1 LESELSER
9 RTLVRYLMGELPAEE
24 EQGLEERYFQDDALF
39 SELLAVEGE
48 LIEQY
53 LRGRLSPDE
62 HRRFE
67 SVWLASPARRQRLEL
82 TRTVLASV
90 SEPPA
95 AAGPREGR
103 GRATGP
109 REGRGR
115 ATGLRGLAAV
125 AAGIALLVAVD
136 DVRLRVQV
144 RQAERQ
150 VSDLVRERDEWQRR
164 ASERPVQ
171 GGGQEPRVVSASP
184 GPASPVPGSLGR
196 TMTLALAAGLVRGQ
210 AGRQLALQAG
220 VERVI
225 LELERPEEPFPSYR
239 AILKN
244 GQDVEIWRG
253 TLESRGARPLR
264 ADLEA
269 RLLAPAEYRL
279 ELRGLAP
286 DGPRSVADYFFR
298 VLPPGAR

>member
-82 TRTVLASV
+82 TRTVLSSV

-95 AAGPREGR
+95 AA
-103 GRATGP
+103 GP

-136 DVRLRVQV
+136 DVRLRVRV

-269 RLLAPAEYRL
+269 RLLAPAEYHL
-279 ELRGLAP
+279 ELQGLAP

-298 VLPPGAR
+298 VLPPAAR